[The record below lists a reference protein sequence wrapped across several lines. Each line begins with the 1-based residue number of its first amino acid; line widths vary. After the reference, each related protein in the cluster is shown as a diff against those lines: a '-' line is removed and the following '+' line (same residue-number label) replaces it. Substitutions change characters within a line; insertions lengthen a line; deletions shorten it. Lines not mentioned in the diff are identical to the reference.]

1 MGRVQVPAGL
11 VMAVVGLLMILALVA
26 LAVVSVDPLPIPFA
40 GVGLV
45 FLAAGLSKH
54 RTRTPSRRL

>member
-11 VMAVVGLLMILALVA
+11 VMAVVGLVMIMALVA
-26 LAVVSVDPLPIPFA
+26 LAVFSDDPLPIPFA

-45 FLAAGLSKH
+45 LLAAGLSKH

>member
-1 MGRVQVPAGL
+1 MGRVQVTAGL
-11 VMAVVGLLMILALVA
+11 VMAVVGLVMILASVA
-26 LAVVSVDPLPIPFA
+26 LAVFSDDSLPIPFA

>member
-1 MGRVQVPAGL
+1 
-11 VMAVVGLLMILALVA
+11 MAVVGLVMILASVA
-26 LAVVSVDPLPIPFA
+26 LAVFSDDPLPIPFA

-54 RTRTPSRRL
+54 RTHAPSRRL